1 MGLGLKTF
9 IISHTLLIL
18 ARTNIQ
24 FLNLKTITLLFWK
37 ERLLLSLLTFSKI
50 MGYRLKD
57 LPICSNHTWIPW
69 EITEQQIK
77 ILETFQSQIGNL
89 ALIDFYEHDHHNM
102 KEKK

>member
-1 MGLGLKTF
+1 
-9 IISHTLLIL
+9 
-18 ARTNIQ
+18 
-24 FLNLKTITLLFWK
+24 
-37 ERLLLSLLTFSKI
+37 